1 MNPFLIFLGFLLGH
15 GLFATR
21 GFDTGQFLLEYVG
34 ERISQKE
41 AAERDRHYEKQDSKS
56 HPRCY
61 IFNFR
66 FNGKLHW

>member
-1 MNPFLIFLGFLLGH
+1 MF
-15 GLFATR
+15 TKR
-21 GFDTGQFLLEYVG
+21 EFDKGQFLLEYVG

-41 AAERDRHYEKQDSKS
+41 AVERGRRYEKQDSKS

-66 FNGKLHW
+66 FNGQLHW